1 MGSRSD
7 QYASNDQR
15 ADDPYSEQEEY
26 DAYGDEGRH
35 DEDDRRFSYLPT
47 WSWGWWPSLGPRNV
61 DDQAEDPY
69 GETEVDEGDGVASLW
84 DEGLITLLIVGG
96 AILFVIPE
104 PATSALGVLLVTLGV
119 IAWLV
124 DWAL

>member
-1 MGSRSD
+1 MSSRSD
-7 QYASNDQR
+7 QHSRNDRR
-15 ADDPYSEQEEY
+15 ADEPYSEQEEY
-26 DAYGDEGRH
+26 DAYGDG
-35 DEDDRRFSYLPT
+35 EDGTAAGSGSSYLPT
-47 WSWGWWPSLGPRNV
+47 WSWGWWPSLGPRDV

-69 GETEVDEGDGVASLW
+69 GQTEVDEGGGIASLW
-84 DEGLITLLIVGG
+84 DESLITLLIVGG

-119 IAWLV
+119 LAWLV